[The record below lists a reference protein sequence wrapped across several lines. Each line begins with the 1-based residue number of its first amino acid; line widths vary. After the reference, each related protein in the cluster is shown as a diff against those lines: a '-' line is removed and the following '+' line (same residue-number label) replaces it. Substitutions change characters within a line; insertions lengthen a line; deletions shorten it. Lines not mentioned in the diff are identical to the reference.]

1 MILSLDEHTPRTED
15 AAFVADNAR
24 VIGRVTLGV
33 DASVWFGVV
42 MRGDVEDI
50 RVGARSNIQ
59 DGTVVHADEGFPAQ
73 IGDDVTV
80 GHKVMLHGCIVEP
93 NTLIGIGSIILNGA
107 RIGRDSIV
115 GANSLITEGKSF
127 PPRSLIMGS
136 PGKVVR
142 ELTDEEV
149 SAIQASAGHYV
160 ANARRF
166 AQGLK
171 EVL

>member
-1 MILSLDEHTPRTED
+1 MILSLDEHTPVTAG
-15 AAFVADNAR
+15 AAFVADDAR
-24 VIGRVTLGV
+24 VIGRVKLGL

-42 MRGDVEDI
+42 MRGDVEDLH
-50 RVGARSNIQ
+50 VGQRSNIQ
-59 DGTVVHADEGFPAQ
+59 DGTVIHADDGFPAQ

-80 GHKVMLHGCIVEP
+80 GHKVMLHGCVVES
-93 NTLIGIGSIILNGA
+93 NSLIGIGSIILNGA

-142 ELTDEEV
+142 ELSDEEV
-149 SAIQASAGHYV
+149 AAITASAAHYV
-160 ANARRF
+160 TNARRF
-166 AQGLK
+166 SSGLK
-171 EVL
+171 PLA

>member
-1 MILSLDEHTPRTED
+1 MILSLDEHTPVTGD
-15 AAFVADNAR
+15 AAFVADDAR
-24 VIGRVTLGV
+24 VIGRVTLGL

-42 MRGDVEDI
+42 MRGDVEALE
-50 RVGARSNIQ
+50 VGARSNIQ
-59 DGTVVHADEGFPAQ
+59 DGTVIHADEGFPAR
-73 IGDDVTV
+73 IGDNVTV

-93 NTLIGIGSIILNGA
+93 NSLIGIGSIILNGA

-142 ELTDEEV
+142 ELSDEEV
-149 SAIQASAGHYV
+149 AAITASAAHYV
-160 ANARRF
+160 ANAKRF
-166 AQGLK
+166 SSGLK
-171 EVL
+171 PVV